1 MLTKLRDKA
10 LESLTF
16 TSRNS
21 KADKQP
27 SDELDSAPSNKD
39 TTSSYL
45 SNVSAMHTSNQPGL
59 FGQTLLER
67 IGVDCTARI
76 EFDGPVTQE
85 ELEKLIALIKLNA
98 DVFPTKG

>member
-1 MLTKLRDKA
+1 MSWTQL
-10 LESLTF
+10 
-16 TSRNS
+16 
-21 KADKQP
+21 
-27 SDELDSAPSNKD
+27 SNND

-67 IGVDCTARI
+67 IVECTVRI

-85 ELEKLIALIKLNA
+85 ELEKLIALIKLNNGC
-98 DVFPTKG
+98 FPTKG